1 MTPPNSPNSS
11 PELTERLMRIGTALE
26 IARKRLSSSGFH
38 EHAEQMFDALRD
50 VAALEALSS
59 KNELP
64 SEIAER
70 VDARIAEHRAHLAE
84 MHKQYGR
91 GTVPDERCIGI
102 VLNFGDLL
110 DLRAALNP
118 KDTDQ

>member
-1 MTPPNSPNSS
+1 MTSPNSPNSS

-64 SEIAER
+64 SPVMGLLREAGSLLRCTFGEHDELI
-70 VDARIAEHRAHLAE
+70 ARI
-84 MHKQYGR
+84 
-91 GTVPDERCIGI
+91 D
-102 VLNFGDLL
+102 
-110 DLRAALNP
+110 AALNP
-118 KDTDQ
+118 KDTG

>member
-1 MTPPNSPNSS
+1 MPRNPSELARLEEELAFCEAAAYNLALSKSS
-11 PELTERLMRIGTALE
+11 R
-26 IARKRLSSSGFH
+26 
-38 EHAEQMFDALRD
+38 EQYLRD
-50 VAALEALSS
+50 VRRLQAVLGIEGKGYNHAS

-64 SEIAER
+64 PEIAER

-118 KDTDQ
+118 KDTGR